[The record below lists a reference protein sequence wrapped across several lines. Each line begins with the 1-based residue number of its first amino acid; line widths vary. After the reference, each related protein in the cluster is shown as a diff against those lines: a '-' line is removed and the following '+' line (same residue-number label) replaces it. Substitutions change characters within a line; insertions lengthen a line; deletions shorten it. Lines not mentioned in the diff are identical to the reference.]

1 MVCLRMMITGFNK
14 SWLPPVQDE
23 LNKRCKKYRWLA
35 NVQDIVVINDDLA
48 RKYKLIL

>member
-1 MVCLRMMITGFNK
+1 MMITGFNK

-23 LNKRCKKYRWLA
+23 LNKQCKKYRWLA